1 MQSKKLVWPQKTP
14 LLQDHWSSI
23 KTKESM
29 MAAGEQLQYPLHP
42 AVSCSS
48 ILHLFDPRITN
59 NSSIPN
65 EEGAL
70 NEMDPKRIRSTPASP
85 LPRFEHALRHTP
97 IMSHQ
102 KNFFSRQICYNDPNK
117 RSKSD
122 PSRLSG
128 QIVVIFGN
136 EHLLVMRPYHP
147 RC

>member
-102 KNFFSRQICYNDPNK
+102 KNFFRAKFVTTIQTRDPN
-117 RSKSD
+117 RIPHVSVV
-122 PSRLSG
+122 RLLSSLEMS
-128 QIVVIFGN
+128 IFW
-136 EHLLVMRPYHP
+136 
-147 RC
+147 